1 MLNTKTNLLKKLVK
15 LIFLVVHYFALFL
28 FVPTFEHFILA
39 YFLKLDKNLLKHFS
53 RPLFESVKITKQKK
67 KFVIVTPCFDM
78 LMSEICAI
86 FIFYSHQNGS
96 KYHIYILGF
105 IKVNLDFLYFLN
117 IIKL

>member
-1 MLNTKTNLLKKLVK
+1 MNKQIDVKYKDKLLKNLVK
-15 LIFLVVHYFALFL
+15 FLVVHFFGLFG
-28 FVPTFEHFILA
+28 FVPTFKHFILA
-39 YFLKLDKNLLKHFS
+39 YFLKLNKNLLKHFS
-53 RPLFESVKITKQKK
+53 RPLIESVKITKKKK

-105 IKVNLDFLYFLN
+105 IKVNLDFLYF
-117 IIKL
+117 